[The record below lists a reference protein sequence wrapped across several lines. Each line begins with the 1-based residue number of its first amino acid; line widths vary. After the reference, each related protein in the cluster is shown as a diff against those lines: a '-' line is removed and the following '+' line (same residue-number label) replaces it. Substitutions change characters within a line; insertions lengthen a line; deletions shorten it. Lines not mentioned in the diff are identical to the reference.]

1 MQIAIHVRHQLVFGW
16 YAHKGLALLDL
27 SLIVSLKRNSV
38 NVRVTA
44 ANGHR
49 ALPDTVQSERQ
60 GVGLVHSS
68 PDRVWFILNAT
79 SL

>member
-16 YAHKGLALLDL
+16 YAHKGLALQDL

-38 NVRVTA
+38 NHSMSASLLQTA
-44 ANGHR
+44 TGPYLTLCR
-49 ALPDTVQSERQ
+49 MKDKGWDWSTLLPIDS
-60 GVGLVHSS
+60 G
-68 PDRVWFILNAT
+68 